1 MPEKEQPNHQG
12 NACKESGI
20 EVKKTCCG
28 ICNQYS
34 HCGIDAYVR
43 DGKIIRV
50 EGSSDNPHSKGQL
63 CAKGSGIR
71 QYVYNKDRVLY
82 PLMRVGEKGEGK
94 FERISW
100 EDAYRII
107 AQKLTG
113 YKAAFGPE
121 TVAFFSGFSKWFRP
135 PPRLPAQ
142 VRCVPYLLP

>member
-50 EGSSDNPHSKGQL
+50 
-63 CAKGSGIR
+63 
-71 QYVYNKDRVLY
+71 
-82 PLMRVGEKGEGK
+82 
-94 FERISW
+94 
-100 EDAYRII
+100 
-107 AQKLTG
+107 
-113 YKAAFGPE
+113 
-121 TVAFFSGFSKWFRP
+121 
-135 PPRLPAQ
+135 
-142 VRCVPYLLP
+142 